1 MEINALI
8 NGIRGGDED
17 AVREL
22 IRSRG
27 ADVLAHA
34 TALCDGDR
42 PAARAVATEA
52 FRNAVA
58 HIRAFPEETF
68 DETALCARIDAE
80 LLEAARTYGG
90 RSVGEIVSGQGW
102 QSLRPQQAE
111 EVPPK
116 PAPADRRRR
125 KKTRLMLAFIL
136 LLPCAVA
143 ALWLFYGIIA
153 SMGWLPYADL
163 GYTWFNRTVFQIF

>member
-42 PAARAVATEA
+42 PAARAVTTEA